1 MADPRIILWDIET
14 THNLVAVFKLFGED
28 YISPDNILQER
39 YIVCAAWKE
48 LGAKKVSAVSTLDN
62 RTLYAKDPHNDFHVV
77 KALHDVLMGADV
89 IVAHN
94 GDKYDIKFTEA
105 RMLYHN
111 LSPLPPIVKI
121 DTLKVA
127 KDRFLFNS
135 NRLDYLGHFLK
146 VGRKK
151 ATTSGLWLRVL
162 QGDKSAIAEMVTYNK
177 QDVEVLERVFRKLQP
192 YMANHISRQL
202 FGQQVGCPRCGSAKV
217 QSRGTHRATT
227 RTYQRYQCQACGG
240 WFRDMK
246 ATAKSTS
253 KRVL

>member
-1 MADPRIILWDIET
+1 MVEPRIVLWDIET

-39 YIVCAAWKE
+39 YIVCAAWKT
-48 LGAKKVSAVSTLDN
+48 LGAKTVSAVSTIDN
-62 RTLYAKDPHNDFHVV
+62 PKLYAKDPHNDYHVV
-77 KALHDVLMGADV
+77 KTLHDVLMGADV

-105 RMLYHN
+105 RMLYHG

-135 NRLDYLGHFLK
+135 NRLDYLGKFLK
-146 VGRKK
+146 VGGKK
-151 ATTSGLWLRVL
+151 PTTTGLWLRVL
-162 QGDKSAIAEMVTYNK
+162 QGDKAAIKEMVVYNK
-177 QDVEVLERVFRKLQP
+177 QDVNVLEKVFLKLQP

-202 FGQQVGCPRCGSAKV
+202 FGQTAGCPRCGSTKV
-217 QSRGTHRATT
+217 QSRGAHKATT
-227 RTYQRYQCQACGG
+227 RTYQRYQCQDCGG
-240 WFRDMK
+240 WFRELK
-246 ATAKSTS
+246 ANSKSTTL
-253 KRVL
+253 RTL